1 MTLVKTGLQVEVS
14 GSSERQR
21 LELGEQLKS
30 SITNFTV
37 DFIPH
42 MDEEEEVGRGQRLDT
57 WVKVHRV
64 QYTSGT

>member
-1 MTLVKTGLQVEVS
+1 MTLVSTGLEVEVS

-21 LELGEQLKS
+21 LDLGELLKS

-42 MDEEEEVGRGQRLDT
+42 MDEEEEVGVGSG
-57 WVKVHRV
+57 VKGRV
-64 QYTSGT
+64 LGSRCVRV

>member
-1 MTLVKTGLQVEVS
+1 MTLVSTGLQVEVS

-21 LELGEQLKS
+21 LDFGEQLKS

-42 MDEEEEVGRGQRLDT
+42 MDEEEEVGQRS
-57 WVKVHRV
+57 KIMC
-64 QYTSGT
+64 